1 MAAPAQSA
9 AGVHRR
15 RDDDVRRQRSTALA
29 PRRRSPH
36 AGPDRH
42 GPVGRHRRDGHA
54 RFRAASLGYG
64 TLAASLALALGV
76 VVLKLQAGRARWF
89 PALLQVLLSANMA
102 VPGLIL
108 GAGYVIAFNND
119 FLPLYGT
126 VLLLIIAYTAG
137 ALPIAIRLMG
147 TAIGQLDKKLDEAA
161 RIFALPSLVRLID
174 IEAAL
179 LAKPGLYA
187 WLLVTAS
194 VMYELPISELLYV
207 PGATPLGVAIVSAD
221 MMAEYGQAAAWL
233 CWACSASAYSRRRS
247 ASR

>member
-1 MAAPAQSA
+1 
-9 AGVHRR
+9 
-15 RDDDVRRQRSTALA
+15 
-29 PRRRSPH
+29 
-36 AGPDRH
+36 
-42 GPVGRHRRDGHA
+42 
-54 RFRAASLGYG
+54 
-64 TLAASLALALGV
+64 
-76 VVLKLQAGRARWF
+76 
-89 PALLQVLLSANMA
+89 MA

-161 RIFALPSLVRLID
+161 RIFALPSFVRLID

-221 MMAEYGQAAAWL
+221 MMAQYGQAARLAL
-233 CWACSASAYSRRRS
+233 LGLLSLGVLAAALSLALNFVTRPQPETEAVP
-247 ASR
+247 